1 MGRCLLMERL
11 REMPGFLRAM
21 TLLAFLAPLVS
32 VLSFFSDRH
41 TGDLVL
47 STESGLGGY
56 EVLIFRFVFSIP
68 MFLSA
73 IFIMRKKPR
82 ARSLFLM
89 GWLLLC
95 LCPLLPISLG
105 MSWNIFELIF
115 SAFVGLAIW
124 FFMTFNEKMAF
135 YFDN

>member
-1 MGRCLLMERL
+1 MRIYRL
-11 REMPGFLRAM
+11 TDGLQEMPGFLRAM

-47 STESGLGGY
+47 STESGFGGY

-73 IFIMRKKPR
+73 IFIMRKKRR

-95 LCPLLPISLG
+95 LCPLLPIPLAT
-105 MSWNIFELIF
+105 SWNIFELIF

-124 FFMTFNEKMAF
+124 IFMKFNRKIGF
-135 YFDN
+135 YFND